1 MRRRDF
7 IIFFGGASLVWPLAA
22 RAQPSDLPVI
32 GFLHPASNETAAS
45 VITAFRQG
53 LGETGHIEGR
63 NVAIEYRFADG
74 RNERLAALAAD
85 LVSGRVAVIAAPSG
99 DSSAFAAKA
108 ATATIPIVS
117 GFASDP
123 VANGLVASLSR
134 PGGNLTGVTQF
145 GAELMPKRLQV
156 LSEAVPDAAVIDVLV
171 NPEGAIT
178 AGATKEVEATA
189 RALGRQIRVH
199 AARNEAEI
207 AAAFAQLPQL
217 RAQALLVMGDSFFN
231 SRSEYVGALTLRYAL
246 PAMFSNR
253 AFVTA
258 GGLMAYDTDRD
269 DAYRLIGVYTGRILK
284 GEKPADLPVAQ
295 VTKVELFINIKTAK
309 ALGLTV
315 PPSVLARADEVI
327 E

>member
-7 IIFFGGASLVWPLAA
+7 INLLGGASLAWPFAA
-22 RAQPSDLPVI
+22 RAQPSAMPVI
-32 GFLHPASNETAAS
+32 GFLHPATNETAAPL
-45 VITAFRQG
+45 IAAFRQG
-53 LGETGHIEGR
+53 LGESGYVEGR

-74 RNERLAALAAD
+74 RNERLAPLAAD
-85 LVSGRVAVIAAPSG
+85 LVSRRVAVIAAPSG

-108 ATATIPIVS
+108 ATTTIPIVG

-123 VANGLVASLSR
+123 VANGFVSSLNR
-134 PGGNLTGVTQF
+134 PGGNLTGVTHF

-156 LSEAVPDAAVIDVLV
+156 LSEVVPDAAVIDLLV

-178 AGATKEVEATA
+178 AGATKDVEAA
-189 RALGRQIRVH
+189 AHALGRQIRIH

-217 RAQALLVMGDSFFN
+217 RAQALLVMGDSFFT
-231 SRSEYVGALTLRYAL
+231 SRSEQVGALTLRYAL

-253 AFVTA
+253 DFITA
-258 GGLMAYDTDRD
+258 GGLMAYDTDRMD
-269 DAYRLIGVYTGRILK
+269 GYRLIGVYTGRILK
-284 GEKPADLPVAQ
+284 GEKPADLPVQ
-295 VTKVELFINIKTAK
+295 QSTKIEFLINLKTAK
-309 ALGLTV
+309 ALGLTI
-315 PPSVLARADEVI
+315 PLPLLGRANEVI